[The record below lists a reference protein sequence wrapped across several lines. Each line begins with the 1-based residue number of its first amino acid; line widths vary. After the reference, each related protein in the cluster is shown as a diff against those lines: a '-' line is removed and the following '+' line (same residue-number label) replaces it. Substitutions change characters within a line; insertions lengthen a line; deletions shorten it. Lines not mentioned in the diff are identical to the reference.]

1 MKGALN
7 HFQTLNALKTRKD
20 LSMILFG
27 ESLNVIS
34 NVIGKEFKEPDPAK
48 RNPEPIQKEV
58 IEQKEK
64 GMDYIDINLG
74 PAKKFGT
81 ELMPWVVNVVQEAVP
96 GMPLLLDSSNID
108 AIEAGLKV
116 AKPADKPHIVNSIMA
131 RPERYEVMVPMTAK
145 YDADF
150 VALMW
155 GPEGLPRD
163 ENERAALAVELLYFA
178 NEAGIPNEKI
188 WVDGIVTPVNIQQPQ
203 AISLMEFQ
211 GMLQD
216 IAPGARS
223 TCGLS
228 NISNGPPNHLRPI
241 LNQTYMVMLMKHGM
255 ESVISDPL
263 DTQLTAI
270 AKGQR
275 QDIVDLIYG
284 IMDGNQPDM
293 ASLDKEMQ
301 DYAKT
306 VNVILGNTL
315 YSDSWLEL

>member
-1 MKGALN
+1 ML
-7 HFQTLNALKTRKD
+7 LL
-20 LSMILFG
+20 G

-34 NVIGKEFKEPDPAK
+34 KKIGRAFKERDPK
-48 RNPEPIQKEV
+48 PIQE
-58 IEQKEK
+58 EALFQKEK

-74 PAKKFGT
+74 PAKKDGH
-81 ELMPWVVNVVQEAVP
+81 ELMPWVVETVQEVVDDI
-96 GMPLLLDSSNID
+96 PLVLDTSNIA
-108 AIEAGLKV
+108 AIEAALKV
-116 AKPADKPHIVNSIMA
+116 CKLTPIINSIMC
-131 RPERYEVMVPMTAK
+131 RPERYEKMVPIAAEHK
-145 YDADF
+145 ADF

-211 GMLQD
+211 GMIQD

-228 NISNGPPNHLRPI
+228 NISNGPPDHLRPI
-241 LNQTYMVMLMKHGM
+241 LNQTYMVMLQKYGM
-255 ESVISDPL
+255 ESVIADPL
-263 DTQLTAI
+263 DDQLISI
-270 AKGQR
+270 AKGKR

-284 IMDGNQPDM
+284 VMDGDQPDI
-293 ASLDKEMQ
+293 ASLSKEMQ
-301 DYAKT
+301 DYVKT
-306 VNVILGNTL
+306 TNVILGKSL

>member
-1 MKGALN
+1 
-7 HFQTLNALKTRKD
+7 
-20 LSMILFG
+20 MILFG

-34 NVIGKEFKEPDPAK
+34 TVIGKEFKEADPAK
-48 RNPEPIQKEV
+48 RNPEVIQKEV
-58 IEQKEK
+58 LKQKEA

-116 AKPADKPHIVNSIMA
+116 CKPADMPHIVNSIMA
-131 RPERYEVMVPMTAK
+131 RPERYEAMVPMAAK
-145 YDADF
+145 YEADF

-155 GPEGLPRD
+155 GPDGLPRD
-163 ENERAALAVELLYFA
+163 ENERAALAVELLYYA

-188 WVDGIVTPVNIQQPQ
+188 WVDGIVTPVNIQQQ
-203 AISLMEFQ
+203 QCMSLLNFQ
-211 GMLQD
+211 MMLED
-216 IAPGARS
+216 MAPGSKS

-228 NISNGPPNHLRPI
+228 NISNGPPEHLRGI
-241 LNQTYMVMLMKHGM
+241 LNRTYMVMLEKYGM
-255 ESVISDPL
+255 AAVISDPL
-263 DTQLTAI
+263 DTKLTAI
-270 AKGQR
+270 AKGER

-284 IMDGNQPDM
+284 MMDGNEPEI
-293 ASLDKEMQ
+293 AGLEKEMQ

-306 VNVILGNTL
+306 YKVIMGETL
-315 YSDSWLEL
+315 YSDSWLEI

>member
-1 MKGALN
+1 
-7 HFQTLNALKTRKD
+7 
-20 LSMILFG
+20 MILFG

-34 NVIGKEFKEPDPAK
+34 TVIGKEFKEADPAK
-48 RNPEPIQKEV
+48 RNPETIQKEV
-58 IEQKEK
+58 LKQKEL

-116 AKPADKPHIVNSIMA
+116 CKPADKPHVVNSIMA
-131 RPERYEVMVPMTAK
+131 RPERYEAMVPMAAK
-145 YDADF
+145 YEADF

-155 GPEGLPRD
+155 GPDGLPRD
-163 ENERAALAVELLYFA
+163 ENERAALAVELLYYA

-188 WVDGIVTPVNIQQPQ
+188 WVDGIVTPVNIQQQ
-203 AISLMEFQ
+203 QCMSLLNFQ
-211 GMLQD
+211 MMLED
-216 IAPGARS
+216 MAPGSKS

-228 NISNGPPNHLRPI
+228 NISNGPPEHLRGI
-241 LNQTYMVMLMKHGM
+241 LNRTYMVMLEKYGM
-255 ESVISDPL
+255 AAVISDPL
-263 DTQLTAI
+263 DTKLTAI
-270 AKGQR
+270 AKGER

-284 IMDGNQPDM
+284 MMDGTEPDI
-293 ASLDKEMQ
+293 AGLDKEMQ

-306 VNVILGNTL
+306 YKVIMGETL
-315 YSDSWLEL
+315 YSDSWLEI

>member
-1 MKGALN
+1 
-7 HFQTLNALKTRKD
+7 
-20 LSMILFG
+20 MILFG

-34 NVIGKEFKEPDPAK
+34 TIIGKEFKQADPAK

-58 IEQKEK
+58 LKQKEL

-116 AKPADKPHIVNSIMA
+116 CKPADKPHIVNSIMV
-131 RPERYEVMVPMTAK
+131 RPERYEKMVPMAAQ

-155 GPEGLPRD
+155 GPDGLPRD
-163 ENERAALAVELLYFA
+163 ENERAALAVELIYFA

-188 WVDGIVTPVNIQQPQ
+188 WVDGIVTPVNIQQQ
-203 AISLMEFQ
+203 QSMSLLNFQ
-211 GMLQD
+211 MMLED
-216 IAPGARS
+216 MAPGVNS

-228 NISNGPPNHLRPI
+228 NISNGPPEHLRGI
-241 LNQTYMVMLMKHGM
+241 LNRTFMVMLEKHGM
-255 ESVISDPL
+255 KSVISDPL
-263 DTQLTAI
+263 DTKLTDI
-270 AKGQR
+270 AKGRR

-284 IMDGNQPDM
+284 MMDGSQPDI
-293 ASLDKEMQ
+293 AGLDKEMQ

-306 VNVILGNTL
+306 YKVIMGENL
-315 YSDSWLEL
+315 YSDSWLEI